1 MKGVWESGGWWM
13 LNMTGERDRE
23 REMSQKMFRNLNVAG
38 GVYIVYM

>member
-23 REMSQKMFRNLNVAG
+23 RDVPENV
-38 GVYIVYM
+38 